1 MKKVFIKS
9 ILFILLISFF
19 SCINNSSVKKNE
31 VTSIEENKEN
41 FFIFFQDFC
50 MNEEFQLQRIQ
61 FPLAEIYLSEDLNDK
76 IESFIKK
83 ENWEYIELK
92 KFDDN
97 TFEYYFNSFTD
108 REIKE
113 TNEKIYSILGIE
125 NGVNINYFFKIVN
138 GKWYLVKI
146 ENLTT

>member
-1 MKKVFIKS
+1 MSTIFIFFGIGS
-9 ILFILLISFF
+9 HIFDIIVQTVVWSIIILFIPFVIAL
-19 SCINNSSVKKNE
+19 
-31 VTSIEENKEN
+31 
-41 FFIFFQDFC
+41 
-50 MNEEFQLQRIQ
+50 
-61 FPLAEIYLSEDLNDK
+61 
-76 IESFIKK
+76 IKK
-83 ENWEYIELK
+83 EDWEYIELK

-97 TFEYYFNSFTD
+97 TFEYYFNSFTE

>member
-1 MKKVFIKS
+1 MIMIRYIFIAM
-9 ILFILLISFF
+9 LLTYF
-19 SCINNSSVKKNE
+19 SCNKRNEVKKNE
-31 VTSIEENKEN
+31 FKLNENKQISEN

-50 MNEEFQLQRIQ
+50 TIEEFQLQRIK
-61 FPLAEIYLSEDLNDK
+61 FPLTEVYLSEDLNDK

-97 TFEYYFNSFTD
+97 TFEYYFDNFTD

-125 NGVNINYFFKIVN
+125 NGININYFFKKIKD
-138 GKWYLVKI
+138 KWYLVKI